1 MATLTWRNV
10 DAPNFSGALE
20 GYRTAAQLLGNAT
33 RSGSDLVDTFTK
45 ANSDIADRA
54 ILQRAMGVQDSDAMR
69 RGLTDGSIVGPDAQ
83 NASLETLRGVDNR
96 VGTLLNRDV
105 IRQGY
110 DDRAYTQGRTRDAN
124 TRLDAAADP
133 MADLE
138 VASRNGDA
146 RTVNAIL
153 QANPQMRAL
162 LPDQFSAAVDRAN
175 SLGSNFQ
182 TRRGTE
188 EAFGM
193 TTRNNDRT
201 IRDQNDEDAA
211 LKASLILQ
219 GESADAEGAQR
230 SYNRLSEGMTP
241 GAKLRLQNAAR
252 GMGYQI
258 NAPVS
263 SGSPTAGVGGTAA
276 ASVMTGGAVLPD
288 NIRTIGDLI
297 TNKSSLLKTN
307 PKGTATGLYQI
318 TADTWADFAPR
329 ALGGAWQTAD
339 IRDPVVQDKVARS
352 IWETVKG
359 NPEAMR
365 GRWASLST
373 AESEKLKDS
382 TWESVRDTLS
392 QKESGALASELLSP
406 REASFA
412 TNLVEQRIRERAGQ
426 NVAVGIGPE
435 LNSLQ
440 GDRRT
445 VAQVADAITQENGAF
460 RGSNRGEMIDYI
472 NWIVDNSRPTSGPN
486 RQPRINAATAAE
498 ILSRNIESAD
508 SPGTRVGSMI
518 ADVVGAPFGRKVR
531 TGNLA
536 GGIRLNDQGVYAMI
550 DQYKEGGTSKQV
562 TGQTVLADEVAT
574 LRSAESK
581 YNSANLKYQALLSQ
595 SKTRPGLKD
604 SVDRAK
610 AEADKAE
617 QDFLRVFGSTTT
629 RESSTPNYSQ

>member
-20 GYRTAAQLLGNAT
+20 GYRTASQLLGNAT
-33 RSGSDLVDTFTK
+33 RAGSDVIDAYTK
-45 ANSDIADRA
+45 ANSDAADRA
-54 ILQRAMGVQDSDAMR
+54 ILQRAMGVQDSEGTR
-69 RGLTDGSIVGPDAQ
+69 RGLADGSIVGPDAA
-83 NASLETLRGVDNR
+83 NASMEMLRSMDNR
-96 VGTLLNRDV
+96 AGTMLNRDV
-105 IRQGY
+105 VRQGY
-110 DDRAYTQGRTRDAN
+110 DERAYNQGRTRDAD
-124 TRLDAAADP
+124 TRRDAAADP
-133 MADLE
+133 LADLE
-138 VASRNGDA
+138 VAQRNGDI

-153 QANPQMRAL
+153 QANPQIRAL
-162 LPDQFSAAVDRAN
+162 RPDQFSATVDRAN
-175 SLGSNFQ
+175 TLATNYQ
-182 TRRGTE
+182 TRRSVDE
-188 EAFGM
+188 SYAM
-193 TTRNNDRT
+193 TARGNDRT
-201 IRDQNDEDAA
+201 VRDQNDEDAA
-211 LKASLILQ
+211 LSASLELQ
-219 GESADAEGAQR
+219 KNSADTEGAQR
-230 SYNRLSEGMTP
+230 EFNRLSSKMTP
-241 GAKLRLQNAAR
+241 GAAARLASAAR
-252 GMGYQI
+252 GMGYSI
-258 NAPVS
+258 NAPVT

-276 ASVMTGGAVLPD
+276 ASVMTGGAVLPE
-288 NIRTIGDLI
+288 NIRTVGDLVS
-297 TNKSSLLKTN
+297 NKGSLLKTN

-339 IRDPVVQDKVARS
+339 VRDPVVQDKVARS
-352 IWETVKG
+352 IWETVKN

-412 TNLVEQRIRERAGQ
+412 TGLVEQRIRERAGQ

-445 VAQVADAITQENGAF
+445 AAQVADAITQDTGAF

-486 RQPRINAATAAE
+486 RQPRINAAMAAE

-617 QDFLRVFGSTTT
+617 QDFLRVYGSTTQ
-629 RESSTPNYSQ
+629 RESSAPNYNQ